1 MRLEWTATAKRDLKD
16 IIEYIWLDNPQ
27 AARRMNTRFRA
38 VARLLA
44 HSPYSG
50 KLGAVAGTREFV
62 AHSNYR
68 IVYQITGETVSI
80 TALVHTSRQW
90 PPVEPEGD
98 H

>member
-1 MRLEWTATAKRDLKD
+1 VRLEWTATAKRDLKD
-16 IIEYIWLDNPQ
+16 IIDYIWLDNPQ

-44 HSPYSG
+44 HSPDSG
-50 KLGAVAGTREFV
+50 KLGAITGTREFV

-68 IVYQITGETVSI
+68 EAVSI
-80 TALVHTSRQW
+80 MALVHTSRQW